1 MGIECGGNRAG
12 GDGGD
17 ADDSGG
23 APQSRVA
30 VWRPRHVGGV
40 EVVRGVATPHSAPR
54 HFHKELEIGL
64 KQGGGW
70 AVHHRGVWH
79 AVAPGTLVL
88 TPPGDVHM
96 VRTSGGAADAVFHGL
111 RIDADLLRRAA
122 TDIAGRPRRATD
134 FATPLVRDREA
145 QRLLLRLVSALE
157 ERSAASRLEQESR
170 LQDALGHLILRYGA
184 ERLALAPRATGAER
198 GAVRRARQYL
208 EEHAERAV
216 ALAELARV
224 ADLSASHLC
233 RAFGVAV
240 GMPPHAY
247 QTQIRVVR
255 AKALLVAGRLPLAQ
269 VAAEVGFASQS
280 HLTRHFARLVGV
292 TPGRYLRDSR

>member
-1 MGIECGGNRAG
+1 MGM
-12 GDGGD
+12 GGD
-17 ADDSGG
+17 ADDGGG
-23 APQSRVA
+23 ATQPRVA
-30 VWRPRHVGGV
+30 VWRLRHMGGV

-54 HFHKELEIGL
+54 HFHEELEIGL

-70 AVHHRGVWH
+70 EVHHRGAWH

-96 VRTSGGAADAVFHGL
+96 ARSPGGAADAVFHGL
-111 RIDADLLRRAA
+111 RLDADLLRRAA
-122 TDIAGRPRRATD
+122 TDIAGRPRRAPD

-145 QRLLLRLVSALE
+145 RLLLLRLVSALE
-157 ERSAASRLEQESR
+157 EGSAASPLEQESR
-170 LQDALGHLILRYGA
+170 LQDALGHLILRHGA
-184 ERLALAPRATGAER
+184 ERRALAPQPAGAEH

-208 EEHAERAV
+208 EEHAEGAV
-216 ALAELARV
+216 TLAELARV
-224 ADLSASHLC
+224 AGLSASHLC
-233 RAFGVAV
+233 WAFGAAV

-247 QTQIRVVR
+247 QTQIRVAR

-292 TPGRYLRDSR
+292 TPGRYMRDSRQATVRTW